1 VDVELWPAGPERRA
15 ACVHVPGS
23 GFET

>member
-1 VDVELWPAGPERRA
+1 VDVSLWPAGPDRRA

-23 GFET
+23 GVAT